1 MAIERQS
8 IIFGGVNSADF
19 GIYIG
24 GEGTFNAPK
33 RAVELISVPGRNGAI
48 QLDKGYYENIT
59 VTYPAFCYEPDL
71 DSFAARLRGFRNAI
85 SSLKGYQRLT
95 DTIHPDEYRQAM
107 YVDGLEIK
115 PINYNTAAT
124 FDLTFNCK
132 PQRFLMS
139 GEAGVSMSSGGQ
151 MLNPTPFDASPLLAV
166 DGHGSIDFNGYR
178 LNIDNATMGDI
189 TISLPQT
196 WNNVDSVDLSFANR
210 SGDFNVGDTIT
221 ISGLSVS
228 STVKISGSGNQVETS
243 ELEFIYQS
251 TSADTD
257 ATLNYDVIR
266 TGNVPTGV
274 TYTITIP
281 DITLTVGQDKSVS
294 YETKARIYVTY
305 NNGGS
310 WRYLNYYSEERI
322 DYIDGVLTAKL
333 YAPMAA
339 ASVANYLSMVSPVT
353 TSIYTLAGIE
363 GVSSLSILGNPTYID
378 CDLGE
383 AYLIN
388 NGTYVSLNQYISL
401 GSDLPKLSPGNN
413 SITFDNTITGFTVTP
428 RWWIL

>member
-59 VTYPAFCYEPDL
+59 VTYSAFCYEPDL
-71 DSFAARLRGFRNAI
+71 DSFTARLRGFRNAI

-95 DTIHPDEYRQAM
+95 DTIHSDEYRQAM

-139 GEAGVSMSSGGQ
+139 GEAAVSLPSGTQ
-151 MLNPTPFDASPLLAV
+151 FFNPTPFDASPLLAV
-166 DGHGSIDFNGYR
+166 EGYGNINLNGYN
-178 LNIDNATMGDI
+178 LLIDNATMGDI
-189 TISLPQT
+189 TLNPAQS
-196 WNNVDSVDLSFANR
+196 WNNVDELDLTWADR
-210 SGDFNVGDTIT
+210 SGDFDTGDTIT
-221 ISGLSVS
+221 ISGLSIT
-228 STVKISGSGNQVETS
+228 STVKISGAGNAITAS
-243 ELEFIYQS
+243 ELLFEYMS
-251 TSADTD
+251 TSPDTD
-257 ATLNYDVIR
+257 ATLSYSTILSGSTV
-266 TGNVPTGV
+266 VGV
-274 TYTITIP
+274 TYTIVFP
-281 DITLTVGQDKSVS
+281 DITLTVGQDESLQ
-294 YETKARIYVTY
+294 YDLKARIYVTY

-310 WRYLNYYSEERI
+310 WRYVNCYSSQKINYT
-322 DYIDGVLTAKL
+322 DGVLSMHL
-333 YAPMAA
+333 EAPMGAA
-339 ASVANYLSMVSPVT
+339 LITRYISAVSPVT
-353 TSIYTLAGIE
+353 TSLYSLGGIE
-363 GVSSLSILGNPTYID
+363 GESTLSILGDPTYID

-388 NGTYVSLNQYISL
+388 AGTYVSLNQYISL

-413 SITFDNTITGFTVTP
+413 SITFDNTVTDFTVVP